1 MAPAGSPMARLGRL
15 STVGAL
21 AYCSYTMC
29 RSPVVPLFA
38 RDLGASPA
46 TVGLVVAASTL
57 TGVALKFPAGA
68 LSDVLGRRAVLLM
81 GVIVFAVLPF
91 AYLAVGG
98 VAALVFVRVI
108 HGSATALFGP
118 VVSATLSDF
127 APADQRGRWLGVY
140 STLQGLGQALGP
152 VVAGGLIVGRDF
164 SRVFV
169 VSGVLGMLALA
180 IVSRW
185 PKTAAPAPMD
195 GVWQRLREGAVAAA
209 ADTPVLLTSLAQAGQ
224 FFINGTLN
232 AFLPLYAR
240 DVLNFPAWWIGWLFG
255 VQTAATL
262 VARPLFGF
270 LSDRLGR
277 RPLIVV
283 GLGTS
288 AGCMFAISWTATFE
302 GLLGVTMVYG
312 VGVAVTTSATTA
324 YITDLTRRARYG
336 AAHGLFGTIYD
347 IGDALGPI
355 CGGLMVARAGYGA
368 AFQLAGAMAAAMA
381 LVFGFASRDWQSPRS
396 VSVSTAT

>member
-1 MAPAGSPMARLGRL
+1 
-15 STVGAL
+15 
-21 AYCSYTMC
+21 MC

-38 RDLGASPA
+38 RELGASPA
-46 TVGLVVAASTL
+46 AVGLVVAASTL

-68 LSDVLGRRAVLLM
+68 LSDVLGRRAVLLT
-81 GVIVFAVLPF
+81 GVFVFAALPF
-91 AYLAVGG
+91 AYLAVSG
-98 VAALVFVRVI
+98 VMMLVLIRVV

-152 VVAGGLIVGRDF
+152 VIAGAVIVGGDF
-164 SRVFV
+164 SRVFL
-169 VSGVLGMLALA
+169 VSGVLGILALLF
-180 IVSRW
+180 VLRW
-185 PKTAAPAPMD
+185 PKTAASESTD
-195 GVWQRLREGAVAAA
+195 GVWQRLREGAGAVA

-240 DVLNFPAWWIGWLFG
+240 DVLNFAPLLIGWLFG

-262 VARPLFGF
+262 IARPIFGF

-283 GLGTS
+283 GLATS
-288 AGCMFAISWTATFE
+288 ASCMFALSSTTTFG
-302 GLLGVTMVYG
+302 GLALVTMVYG
-312 VGVAVTTSATTA
+312 VGVAITTSATSA

-355 CGGLMVARAGYGA
+355 CGGLVVARAGYGA
-368 AFQLAGAMAAAMA
+368 AFQLAGAMAAAIA
-381 LVFGFASRDWQSPRS
+381 LVFGYASRDWQSPRR
-396 VSVSTAT
+396 VSMSTTM

>member
-381 LVFGFASRDWQSPRS
+381 LVFGFASRDWQSRRS
-396 VSVSTAT
+396 RPVSAST